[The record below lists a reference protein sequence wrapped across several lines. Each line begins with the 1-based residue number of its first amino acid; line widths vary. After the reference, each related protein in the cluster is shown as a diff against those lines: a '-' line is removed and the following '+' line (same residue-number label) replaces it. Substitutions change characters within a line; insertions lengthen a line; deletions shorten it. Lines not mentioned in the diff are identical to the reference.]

1 MSHLGYTTFISIPN
15 QNSNL
20 LNSDMFLFSL
30 LIKLIIYTV
39 KMTIKIW
46 YMNVLFLMMICYLN
60 TIMLRNGKFIPDS
73 KS

>member
-1 MSHLGYTTFISIPN
+1 MSHLGYTAFISIPN

-60 TIMLRNGKFIPDS
+60 TIMLRNGEIYPD
-73 KS
+73 